1 MPSMCPMLAGAA
13 ETGSEC
19 QIRLSSQGIIKTMH
33 VAHSGDGSFAGPT
46 PPTGPQMV
54 GSSKA
59 LQHLQRLIHR
69 VASTDRTVLISG
81 PTGAGKEV
89 AAQMVHHLGA
99 PGLPFIDLNCGAIP
113 ENLLELELF
122 GCVKGAFTGAGSN
135 RAGHL
140 QMVGRGTLFLDEI
153 GELPMSLQPKLLRI
167 LETRSYRPLG
177 SSESQRF
184 EGRVIV
190 ATHRDLKAL
199 VQQERFREDLYY
211 RLAVFELELPSLEQ
225 RREDIPDLVEY
236 FCRNQTKPLSF
247 TVEAMALLCRQA
259 WPGNVRQLRN
269 LIDRICVLAED
280 VLIDLA
286 QLQPFLSQEQP
297 ALEDLSGL
305 AESLL
310 QLEGEDKLAAAEQLL
325 IEHALQVCAGNKTA
339 AAQLLGVNRKVIER
353 RLKLREDKHLEVE
366 RCLEKGR
373 TLVASANFRE
383 ALPLLQKGLAVAS
396 EMYERKDI
404 WHLQFELHRLLGVSF
419 RSIEGWLS
427 LTSTASYEAALEVG
441 RGLCNA
447 DELSSIQFGIWTTQL
462 MRLDLA
468 DSRSTAQE
476 MLQRAHASGSADML
490 MEAHVA
496 MANTLFWLGDK
507 VETLA
512 CLSRARISSEFHPAW
527 PHVQGLDLVGLAITL
542 EGLAAFELGF
552 FQRAW
557 DIMEQLAERA
567 SKRQYNAFNRII
579 ALQGAAW
586 IASLFEEYGILKPLA
601 LELESLAEEY
611 EFSFYQGVG
620 QVFRGFCMGSEG
632 CLDEAE
638 RTTVDG
644 YENHVLR
651 NGGRLFHS
659 FQAWKRGEIL
669 LRAGRFRESLSL
681 VSHAL
686 DLALDH
692 QERVYLSELLV
703 LKACGVLA
711 AGDLAGAE
719 SALHN
724 ALSTALALGA
734 VPAALRAATQLALL
748 LSQTGRHEQAVE
760 ALSQAV
766 RGVDPQTSYAGL
778 KRALDLLIQLR
789 ADLEKTRQLKGVT
802 TWPMS

>member
-1 MPSMCPMLAGAA
+1 
-13 ETGSEC
+13 
-19 QIRLSSQGIIKTMH
+19 
-33 VAHSGDGSFAGPT
+33 
-46 PPTGPQMV
+46 
-54 GSSKA
+54 
-59 LQHLQRLIHR
+59 
-69 VASTDRTVLISG
+69 
-81 PTGAGKEV
+81 
-89 AAQMVHHLGA
+89 MVHHLGS

-135 RAGHL
+135 RPGHL
-140 QMVGRGTLFLDEI
+140 KMVGRGTLFLDEI
-153 GELPMSLQPKLLRI
+153 GELPLSLQPKLLRV

-184 EGRVIV
+184 EGRVIA

-199 VQQERFREDLYY
+199 VRQERFREDLYY
-211 RLAVFELELPSLEQ
+211 RLVVFELELPGLEQ

-236 FCRNQTKPLSF
+236 FCRHQTKPLSF
-247 TVEAMALLCRQA
+247 TPEAMALLCRQS

-269 LIDRICVLAED
+269 LIDRIGVLAED
-280 VLIDLA
+280 SLIDLA
-286 QLQPFLSQEQP
+286 QLQPFLSRERP
-297 ALEDLSGL
+297 VLENPTGL

-310 QLEGEDKLAAAEQLL
+310 QLEGEDKLVAAEQLL
-325 IEHALQVCAGNKTA
+325 IEHALRVCAGNKTA
-339 AAQLLGVNRKVIER
+339 AAHLLGVNRKVIER
-353 RLKLREDKHLEVE
+353 RMKLREDKHQQVE
-366 RCLEKGR
+366 RCLEQGR
-373 TLVASANFRE
+373 TLVAKANFRE

-396 EMYERKDI
+396 EVYERKDI

-427 LTSTASYEAALEVG
+427 CTSSASYEAALEVG

-462 MRLDLA
+462 MRLELVDA
-468 DSRSTAQE
+468 RATAQE
-476 MLQRAHASGSADML
+476 LLQRAHATGLSGML

-512 CLSRARISSEFHPAW
+512 CLSRAGLSSEFSPAW
-527 PHVQGLDLVGLAITL
+527 PQVQGLDLVGLAITL

-552 FQRAW
+552 FQRAR
-557 DIMEQLAERA
+557 DVMDRLARRA
-567 SKRQYNAFNRII
+567 SEQSCNAFNRVL

-586 IASLFEEYGILKPLA
+586 LACLFEEYGVLKPLS

-611 EFSFYQGVG
+611 ELSFYHGVG
-620 QVFRGFCMGSEG
+620 LVFRGCCVGSEG
-632 CLDEAE
+632 CFDEAE
-638 RTTVDG
+638 RAIVDG

-669 LRAGRFRESLSL
+669 LRAGRFHESISL

-703 LKACGVLA
+703 LKACCVMA
-711 AGDLAGAE
+711 TGDLDGAE
-719 SALHN
+719 SGLHN

-734 VPAALRAATQLALL
+734 VPAGIRAATQLALL
-748 LSQTGRHEQAVE
+748 LIRTGRREQAVQ
-760 ALSQAV
+760 ALTQAV
-766 RGVDPQTSYAGL
+766 RGVDPKTSHAGL
-778 KRALDLLIQLR
+778 EQALDLLAQLR
-789 ADLEKTRQLKGVT
+789 AELDKHR
-802 TWPMS
+802 